1 MAMNMDNKEVNISK
15 NVAWIDANILFKDY
29 DSLSNHII
37 GLVGWIKSNRNNGS
51 VGFISFHD
59 GTSFQQIQ
67 IVYKKQLVNFDEIKK
82 LNTGCS
88 ISVIGKI
95 TITPDSSQKF
105 EIQAIEIKI
114 LKKISENYPIQK
126 KNHSDDFLR
135 QNSHLRIRTNKYYS
149 VMKMR
154 SELAYSIHL
163 FFKNNGFIYL
173 HSPIITNIDP
183 EGAGEAFELK
193 DNIIDPYWPKKALL
207 TVSGQFA
214 AEAYAQAFRRVY
226 TFGPTFRAEKS
237 HTSRHLAEFWMVEP
251 EIAFMNLAQLM
262 DFMENFIKH
271 SIVYMIKYTFE
282 EIKFCNEHIDKNLLE
297 KLNYVVK
304 NDFKKVDYTNA
315 IKILKNAVKLQKDI
329 FENSNIYWGMDLNSE
344 HERYLCENAFEVP
357 TPIFVYNFPKHSKA
371 FYMKLNDDN
380 KTVAAVDLL
389 VPTVGELCGGSQRED
404 DKQKLINRCLE
415 LKMDTEQLK
424 WYLKLRDYGYY
435 RSSGFGLGFDRLLM
449 FITGVN
455 NLRDVIPFPRSH
467 GLLDF

>member
-344 HERYLCENAFEVP
+344 HERYLCEKAFEVP